1 MRHLK
6 SGRKLKRNSSHR
18 KALLNNLATSLFEH
32 KKIVTTEAKA
42 KELRAFAEG
51 LITKAKHALRNEKLG
66 LLPEGHKVDIHNRR
80 IVGKF
85 IRNKAVLQEL
95 FDTIAPMVEERP
107 GGYTRVVKLGSRRG
121 DGSPTAIIELV
132 DWSAPQDGAVST
144 KSRRKGKATQQT
156 IPSKKQKGADKDVT
170 PSETQA
176 TSDKI
181 AELDAT
187 LPETADANLET
198 TETQEEIQVVS
209 QEEIVAEASE
219 EPIAEAV
226 QEPVSQA
233 EPEEIIPQETADDS
247 KDLEAKADDTSAT
260 DSDTENQENKS

>member
-6 SGRKLKRNSSHR
+6 AGRKLKRNSSHR

-42 KELRAFAEG
+42 KELRAFAET

-66 LLPEGHKVDIHNRR
+66 LLPEGHKIDIHNRR
-80 IVGKF
+80 LVGRF

-107 GGYTRVVKLGSRRG
+107 GGYTRVVKLGTRRG

-144 KSRRKGKATQQT
+144 KSRRKGKATT
-156 IPSKKQKGADKDVT
+156 TAKKTKSSTKVDELISAPANVV
-170 PSETQA
+170 
-176 TSDKI
+176 SDEI
-181 AELDAT
+181 AEAKE
-187 LPETADANLET
+187 PEIEP
-198 TETQEEIQVVS
+198 TENDVASTEIIEPVSDTVQED
-209 QEEIVAEASE
+209 IVAETSDDSTTDNLQVSE
-219 EPIAEAV
+219 EVKAEMEEV
-226 QEPVSQA
+226 KTPEVSEIKNEA
-233 EPEEIIPQETADDS
+233 EVNPNQSEKSDSEEETQD
-247 KDLEAKADDTSAT
+247 
-260 DSDTENQENKS
+260 NKS